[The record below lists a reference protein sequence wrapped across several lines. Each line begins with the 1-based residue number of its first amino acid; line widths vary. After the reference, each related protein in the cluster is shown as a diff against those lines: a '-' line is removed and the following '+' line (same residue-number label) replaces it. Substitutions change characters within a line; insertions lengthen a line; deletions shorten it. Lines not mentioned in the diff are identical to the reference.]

1 MFLWKSIVYGPVYS
15 RRLGH
20 SLGVNPLPSVRKVCN
35 FDCIYCECGL
45 NDNHAPKHPLPT
57 LEEFSRELENTLQE
71 LSKNGQPLDH
81 ITFAGNGEPT
91 LHPQFKEIV
100 EKTVELRDRFY
111 PQAKI
116 ALLSDAATVKT
127 GRVLEALGGIDKPI
141 MKLDAGTE
149 ETFQLINQPDS
160 SITLDEIAE
169 LLKLFKGRL
178 YVQTL
183 FLRGSVNGR
192 QVDNTTSEEI
202 EAWLNR
208 LRQIGPELVM
218 IYSIDREPP
227 YETLERI
234 SAHELTEI
242 AERVRSIGFEAEWY

>member
-1 MFLWKSIVYGPVYS
+1 
-15 RRLGH
+15 
-20 SLGVNPLPSVRKVCN
+20 
-35 FDCIYCECGL
+35 
-45 NDNHAPKHPLPT
+45 
-57 LEEFSRELENTLQE
+57 
-71 LSKNGQPLDH
+71 
-81 ITFAGNGEPT
+81 
-91 LHPQFKEIV
+91 
-100 EKTVELRDRFY
+100 
-111 PQAKI
+111 
-116 ALLSDAATVKT
+116 
-127 GRVLEALGGIDKPI
+127 